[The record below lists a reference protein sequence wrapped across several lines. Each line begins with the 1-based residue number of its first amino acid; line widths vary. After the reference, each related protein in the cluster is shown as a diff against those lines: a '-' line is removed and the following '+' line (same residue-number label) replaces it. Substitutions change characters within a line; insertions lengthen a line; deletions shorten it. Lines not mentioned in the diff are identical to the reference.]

1 MDNRAET
8 TEPED
13 PAYAAEL
20 ALTEPGGYDYDAFLS
35 YSRADTA
42 VAEGIQKGLH
52 SIGRKL
58 GRLHALRVFRDKTDL
73 AASPS
78 LWAKLTEAL
87 DKSRYLVVVLS
98 PNSASSEWVNKEID
112 YWLAHRGR
120 NNLVLV
126 MADGTLIWDDTHG
139 AFNPQNSTAAPP
151 ALATPDALGTEPIY
165 IDVSQ
170 DNPWDIQNPVF
181 RDKLTDIAAP
191 IHGKPKYELASEDL
205 REQQRFRR
213 FRRLAITGLAVLL
226 VTAIAAA
233 SVAFIQRRE
242 AIQQRNEAIHQRNS
256 GIARGLVADAE
267 AIFKRVR
274 GGTYDQALQEL
285 TVAALLGPVAARG
298 GMLTGLQNTAILQKI
313 IRTSRGIVA
322 PKVTPDGKRL
332 VTGSKEEP
340 VIRIWDAATGQQ
352 VSELTGTPKTGL
364 WVVGLGPDG
373 KRLISEDSAGVVRL
387 WDLDTS
393 TIIRQLKAELAGD
406 AVMSA
411 DGARVAA
418 VDARWGP
425 DHKKLIYRLGVWD
438 AATGEP
444 VSMFPE
450 QSDSIRELALSP
462 DGRRIVVV
470 DGNDAT
476 RIFDVDS
483 REQIGE
489 TIAIPSP
496 SSSDGSN
503 IGVHSPEFSPDGRR
517 FVMGLSEGTVR
528 QWDAFTGAPLS
539 TPMAGHTGTVFVATY
554 SPDGTRIASG
564 GTGDNT
570 VRVWDTET
578 GAPVGTPF
586 TGHLDAITG
595 LTFTADSK
603 QIVSTSDD
611 KTIQIWRADG
621 DTPLGGPISAPAG
634 NLPEG
639 TPVVGV
645 VPGGETTDISRS
657 AAVWNLEDG
666 RVTDFRENV
675 PHWEFSMDLQLA
687 MTPDGRRAAVLSLNK
702 LQVWDLHTGKP
713 ISSIDDDT
721 NIRSATAVSPDGSRV
736 VTGASSSSVEKRGGR
751 LINLYDADT
760 GKQIDTKFD
769 GLDGTI
775 TALRFSPDG
784 RQLVAVNS
792 KGALREWDATTGQQ
806 IGDPWNGDLNVQGA
820 LAFSPDGRLLASA
833 GRGTIWIWDTQTHR
847 LAGKPLNGHNDPP
860 SSLAFSSDSRLLVS
874 GATGS
879 KDYKR
884 GEVRIWDV
892 ASGQQIGEPLP
903 VVDGYTFL
911 FRVAFS
917 SDSTNIFASGATKKG
932 SRVWQWPGPARWPEL
947 LCDKLSAN
955 MSREQWRQWVS
966 PDIEYV
972 VGCPNLPVPE

>member
-1 MDNRAET
+1 MDNRADT
-8 TEPED
+8 AEPDD

-20 ALTEPGGYDYDAFLS
+20 PLAEPGGYDYDAFLS
-35 YSRADTA
+35 YSRADAA

-52 SIGRKL
+52 TIGRKL

-78 LWAKLTEAL
+78 LWAKLSEAL

-98 PNSASSEWVNKEID
+98 PNSAGSEWVNKEID
-112 YWLAHRGR
+112 YWLKHRGR

-126 MADGTLIWDDTHG
+126 MADGTLLWDDSNG
-139 AFNPQNSTAAPP
+139 RFDPDNSTAAPP
-151 ALATPDALGTEPIY
+151 ALATPDSLGTEPVY
-165 IDVSQ
+165 IDVSH
-170 DNPWDIQNPVF
+170 DNPWDIQNPTF

-191 IHGKPKYELASEDL
+191 IHGKPKYELASDDL

-213 FRRLAITGLAVLL
+213 FRRLAITALALLL
-226 VTAIAAA
+226 VIAIAAA

-242 AIQQRNEAIHQRNS
+242 AQQQRNEAIHQRNDAV
-256 GIARGLVADAE
+256 ARGLVADAD

-285 TVAALLGPVAARG
+285 TVAARLGPVAALG

-313 IRTSRGIVA
+313 IRTSRGLVT
-322 PKVTPDGKRL
+322 PKVTPDGKRII
-332 VTGSKEEP
+332 TGSKEEP
-340 VIRIWDAATGQQ
+340 VIRIWDGATGQQ

-364 WVVGLGPDG
+364 WVVGLSPDG
-373 KRLISEDSAGVVRL
+373 KSLISEDSAGVVRL

-406 AVMSA
+406 AVTSA
-411 DGARVAA
+411 DGARMAA

-425 DHKKLIYRLGVWD
+425 DKKKLIYRLGVWD

-450 QSDSIRELALSP
+450 QSDSMRELALSP
-462 DGRRIVVV
+462 DGRRVVIV
-470 DGNDAT
+470 DGDGAA

-489 TIAIPSP
+489 TIAIPRP
-496 SSSDGSN
+496 SSSDGST

-517 FVMGLSEGTVR
+517 FVMGLSDGTVR
-528 QWDAFTGAPLS
+528 QWDAFTGAPIS
-539 TPMAGHTGTVFVATY
+539 TPMAGHTGLVFHVTY

-564 GTGDNT
+564 GTGDTT
-570 VRVWDTET
+570 VRVWDAET
-578 GAPVGTPF
+578 GAPVGVPF
-586 TGHLDAITG
+586 AGHLDAIEG
-595 LTFTADSK
+595 LTFTPDGK
-603 QIVSTSDD
+603 QIVSISSD
-611 KTIQIWRADG
+611 KTIQIWRADS
-621 DTPLGGPISAPAG
+621 DTRLGGPISAPAG

-645 VPGGETTDISRS
+645 VPGGETTDVSRS
-657 AAVWNLEDG
+657 AAIWNLGDG

-675 PHWEFSMDLQLA
+675 PYWQYTSLLELA
-687 MTPDGRRAAVLSLNK
+687 VTPDGRRAAVRSTK
-702 LQVWDLHTGKP
+702 MQVWDLHTGKT
-713 ISSIDDDT
+713 ISSIDVDT
-721 NIRSATAVSPDGSRV
+721 NTLAAIAISPDGSRV

-751 LINLYDADT
+751 LITLYDADT

-792 KGALREWDATTGQQ
+792 KGALREWDAATGQQ
-806 IGDPWNGDLNVQGA
+806 IGDPWSGDLNAQGA
-820 LAFSPDGRLLASA
+820 LAFSPDGQLLASA

-847 LAGKPLNGHNDPP
+847 LAGKPLTGHNDPP
-860 SSLAFSSDSRLLVS
+860 SSLAFSSDGRLLVS
-874 GATGS
+874 GASDS
-879 KDYKR
+879 KDYKK
-884 GEVRIWDV
+884 GEMRIWDV
-892 ASGQQIGEPLP
+892 KSGQQIGEPLP
-903 VVDGYTFL
+903 VVASKAAFQ
-911 FRVAFS
+911 VAFS
-917 SDSTNIFASGATKKG
+917 SDTTKIFASGAASKG
-932 SRVWQWPGPARWPEL
+932 SGVWQWPGPARWPDL
-947 LCDKLSAN
+947 LCDKLTAN
-955 MSREQWRQWVS
+955 MSRTQWKQWVS

-972 VGCPNLPVPE
+972 PGCPDLPVPE